1 MTHTLSDDDDDGDD
15 DDDDE
20 QDEEL
25 DMRSSK
31 GSIKRVDVLVYN
43 GSLRRK

>member
-1 MTHTLSDDDDDGDD
+1 MDQPVTHTLSDDDD

-31 GSIKRVDVLVYN
+31 GSIKRVDVLV
-43 GSLRRK
+43 